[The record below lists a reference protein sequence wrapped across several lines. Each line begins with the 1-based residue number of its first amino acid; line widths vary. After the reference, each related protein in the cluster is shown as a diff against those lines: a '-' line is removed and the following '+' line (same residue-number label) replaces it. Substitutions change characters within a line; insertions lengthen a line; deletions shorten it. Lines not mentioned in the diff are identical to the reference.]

1 LALSGEDSQWGV
13 MQSPDFPTAART
25 EPSFALSRR
34 ELVIMLALTQ
44 AFQALAIDSVLPGL
58 GELSRDLKAADPNQ
72 GQLVVGLFLIG
83 IGLGALLPGPLAD
96 RFGRKPVLLTSVLA
110 SSAITLVCMLIQT
123 IDQMLVLR
131 FLGGLI
137 YAGLAVVP
145 PAIIRD
151 RFEGDRMA
159 SLQSMI
165 GVIFLVVPMVAPSV
179 GQLILLFV
187 GWRWIFGFIA
197 LLGLA
202 MTLWIALR
210 LPETLDPS
218 NRQRIDPRSIGRNI
232 REIMTTR
239 ASFGYVLGG
248 MVSVGV
254 LWGYI
259 QSSQQLV
266 GDHFGAGRA
275 FPLFFGGMAL
285 AMAVANLTN
294 SRIVERFGA
303 RRVAHTALF
312 VYIALALIQYHLAHR
327 GAETLWQFVPM
338 MTLTMMCMGFTGANF
353 AAIALQPF
361 ARMAGA
367 ASSVQTFVRS
377 SLGGLIAAFIG
388 QAYDGSARPFS
399 SALVVGGVMIL
410 LLILWSENG
419 RLFRRLHPRG
429 TQPPIA

>member
-1 LALSGEDSQWGV
+1 MLSSDLPPSV
-13 MQSPDFPTAART
+13 RT
-25 EPSFALSRR
+25 ETPFPIGRR
-34 ELVIMLALTQ
+34 ELVVMLALTQ
-44 AFQALAIDSVLPGL
+44 ALQALAIDAILPGL
-58 GELSRDLKAADPNQ
+58 GELSRDLNAVTPNQ
-72 GQLVVGLFLIG
+72 GQLVVGLFMIG
-83 IGLGALLPGPLAD
+83 MGLGALLPGPLAD
-96 RFGRKPVLLTSVLA
+96 RFGRKRVLLACVLA
-110 SSAITLVCMLIQT
+110 SSAITLACMLAQT
-123 IDQMLVLR
+123 IDQMLALR
-131 FLGGLI
+131 LLSGLI

-159 SLQSMI
+159 SIQSMI
-165 GVIFLVVPMVAPSV
+165 GVIFLIVPMVAPSL
-179 GQLILLFV
+179 GQLVLLV
-187 GWRWIFGFIA
+187 LGWRWIFGFIA

-202 MTLWIALR
+202 MSLWIALR
-210 LPETLDPS
+210 LPETLDPA
-218 NRQRIDPRSIGRNI
+218 NRQRIDPRSIGRNM
-232 REIMTTR
+232 REVMTTR
-239 ASFGYVLGG
+239 ASIGYVLGG
-248 MVSVGV
+248 AFSVGV

-266 GDHFGAGRA
+266 GDHFGAGQA

-312 VYIALALIQYHLAHR
+312 VYIALAIAQYHLAHR
-327 GAETLWQFVPM
+327 GTETLWQFVPV

-429 TQPPIA
+429 TRPPIA

>member
-1 LALSGEDSQWGV
+1 MLSADLPPPARPEA
-13 MQSPDFPTAART
+13 PFP
-25 EPSFALSRR
+25 LGRR
-34 ELVIMLALTQ
+34 ELVVMLALTQ
-44 AFQALAIDSVLPGL
+44 ALQALAIDSILPGL
-58 GELSRDLKAADPNQ
+58 GELSRDLGAASGNQ
-72 GQLVVGLFLIG
+72 GQLVVGLFMIG
-83 IGLGALLPGPLAD
+83 IGLGALLPGPMAD
-96 RFGRKPVLLTSVLA
+96 RFGRKRVLLACLLA
-110 SSAITLVCMLIQT
+110 SSAITLVCMLVQT
-123 IDQMLVLR
+123 IGQMLVLR
-131 FLGGLI
+131 FLSGLI
-137 YAGLAVVP
+137 FAGLAVIP
-145 PAIIRD
+145 PAVIRD
-151 RFEGDRMA
+151 RFDGDRMA

-165 GVIFLVVPMVAPSV
+165 GVIFLVVPMVAPSL

-202 MTLWIALR
+202 MTLWVGLR
-210 LPETLDPS
+210 LPETLDPT
-218 NRQRIDPRSIGRNI
+218 NRQRIDLRSIGRNM

-248 MVSVGV
+248 TVSVGV

-266 GDHFGAGRA
+266 GDHFGAGHA

-285 AMAVANLTN
+285 AMAVANLAN

-303 RRVAHTALF
+303 RRVAHAALM
-312 VYIALALIQYHLAHR
+312 VYIALALLQYHLAHQ
-327 GAETLWQFVPM
+327 GTETLWQFVPV

-353 AAIALQPF
+353 SAIALQPF

-367 ASSVQTFVRS
+367 ASSVQTFVRN
-377 SLGGLIAAFIG
+377 SLGGLIGAFIG

-399 SALVVGGVMIL
+399 SALVIGGAAIL
-410 LLILWSENG
+410 LLMLWSENG

-429 TQPPIA
+429 TRPPVA

>member
-1 LALSGEDSQWGV
+1 MLSADL
-13 MQSPDFPTAART
+13 PTSERSEA
-25 EPSFALSRR
+25 PFAVGRR
-34 ELVIMLALTQ
+34 ELVVMLALTQ
-44 AFQALAIDSVLPGL
+44 ALQALAIDAILPGL
-58 GELSRDLKAADPNQ
+58 GEVSRDLGATDPNQ
-72 GQLVVGLFLIG
+72 GQLVVGLFMIG

-96 RFGRKPVLLTSVLA
+96 RFGRKRVLIAFLLA
-110 SSAITLVCMLIQT
+110 SSAITLVCMLVQT
-123 IDQMLVLR
+123 IGQMLVLR
-131 FLGGLI
+131 FISGLI
-137 YAGLAVVP
+137 YAGLAVIP
-145 PAIIRD
+145 PAVIRD

-165 GVIFLVVPMVAPSV
+165 GVIFLVVPMVAPSL

-202 MTLWIALR
+202 MTGWVALR
-210 LPETLDPS
+210 LPETLDPA
-218 NRQRIDPRSIGRNI
+218 NRQRIDLRSIGRNM

-248 MVSVGV
+248 TVSVGV

-266 GDHFGAGRA
+266 GDHFGAGQA
-275 FPLFFGGMAL
+275 FPLFFGSMAL
-285 AMAVANLTN
+285 AMAVANLAN

-303 RRVAHTALF
+303 RRVAHTALM
-312 VYIALALIQYHLAHR
+312 VYIVLALFQYHLAHR
-327 GAETLWQFVPM
+327 GTETLWQFVPV

-353 AAIALQPF
+353 SAIALQPF

-367 ASSVQTFVRS
+367 ASSVQTFVRN
-377 SLGGLIAAFIG
+377 SLGGLIGAFVG

-399 SALVVGGVMIL
+399 SALVVGGVVIL
-410 LLILWSENG
+410 LLMLWSENG

-429 TQPPIA
+429 ARPPIA